1 MSEYNWQLFKCRC
14 SAITDML
21 SEKQG
26 FEQLTELQV
35 AKLKELDGRTSLTE
49 LMKLERTKLVAKQEK
64 SKEIVL
70 SDTCVAYLME
80 HYAWVTQKMV
90 SVSKEM
96 DIDYL
101 NKGKI
106 QEPEGIALLSIV
118 DGVEYT
124 KYDGVRIFNDF
135 LSGLPDIFKG
145 QEIYKAT
152 KITDLKC
159 AWDYPGYLKKINVPV
174 CTENKVQ
181 IQGYMDITGATE
193 GEVADVLVD
202 MPETTIN
209 DYKRRLFYKMQ
220 DEGRAVT
227 DQSPEYLVACEEMEH
242 SMRFDGKIPRHMR
255 VFKKKVVPFTDF
267 EKQKVYDKVKVCRVW
282 LSNFH
287 EVYIKLNK

>member
-1 MSEYNWQLFKCRC
+1 MSNINWQDFKCRC

-26 FEQLTELQV
+26 FAKLTELQV
-35 AKLKELDGRTSLTE
+35 KELEDLELKYNRTPKQAERITE
-49 LMKLERTKLVAKQEK
+49 LVMKREK

-70 SDTCVAYLME
+70 SDTCIAYLME

-118 DGVEYT
+118 DGEEYS
-124 KYDGVRIFNDF
+124 KYEGERIYNDF

-145 QEIYKAT
+145 PEIYKAT

-159 AWDYPGYLKKINVPV
+159 AWDYPGFLKKINTPV
-174 CTENKVQ
+174 DTTNKVQ
-181 IQGYMDITGATE
+181 IQGYMDITCATE

-202 MPETTIN
+202 MPETIIN
-209 DYKRRLFYKMQ
+209 DYRRRLMYKMNV
-220 DEGRAVT
+220 AT
-227 DQSPEYLVACEEMEH
+227 DQAPEYLKAVKEMER
-242 SMRFDGKIPRHMR
+242 SMYFENIIPRHMR
-255 VFKKKVVPFTDF
+255 VFKKPVVPFTDF
-267 EKQKVYDKVKVCRVW
+267 EKQRIYDKVKVCQEW
-282 LSNFH
+282 LFTFDEMYH
-287 EVYIKLNK
+287 KLNK